1 MMLEKKYASE
11 IMTLLALRYPEVN
24 KSLGRE
30 PSLAGREVVMSVC
43 RAGCG
48 CGCFFV

>member
-1 MMLEKKYASE
+1 MLEKKYASE

-30 PSLAGREVVMSVC
+30 PSLAGREVVMSAC
-43 RAGCG
+43 RGG
-48 CGCFFV
+48 YGYGCFFV